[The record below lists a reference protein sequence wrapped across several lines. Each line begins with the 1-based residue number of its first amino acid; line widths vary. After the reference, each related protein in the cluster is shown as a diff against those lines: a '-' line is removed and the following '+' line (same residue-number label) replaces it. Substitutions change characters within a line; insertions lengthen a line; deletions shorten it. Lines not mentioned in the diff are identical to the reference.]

1 VASGNSLGNIW
12 KLVKEAASGWVDDAA
27 PSMGA
32 ALAYYTVFSIAPL
45 LLLLIAVAGLVFG
58 DEAARGEIVGQL
70 GGMMGQEGASA
81 IQGMLKSTS
90 NSGGGI
96 IATVVSF
103 VTLLIGATTVF
114 SELQTDLDRIWKAPK
129 AAKPDGIW
137 GMIRTRILSFG
148 LILGLGFVLIVSLA
162 LSAAVA
168 ALGKWWSGAFGNWT
182 ILLHVVNF
190 LVSFGVITAMFALVN
205 KFMPSV
211 PVQWRDVWIG
221 SAVTA
226 LLFTI
231 GKFLIGL
238 YIGKSSIASGF
249 GAAGSLI
256 VVLVWV
262 YYSTQI
268 FLLGA
273 EFTYVYAHREGSRVG
288 QPEPTK
294 QAGQNVPEKAP
305 VQGTSPQPQAAPEAS
320 RGQPQPAPSAKP
332 RPLEPQPAGALAYA
346 HASSRPVVRDAREI
360 AAAANAAR
368 AQAVVKLG
376 TALSLG
382 WVVGYLASSERASE
396 LGSRLQHVM
405 GDRMPALPDS
415 LGSLARRL
423 KLG

>member
-1 VASGNSLGNIW
+1 VGRFNLLARLIVASGNVVGKYW
-12 KLVKEAASGWVDDAA
+12 KLVKEAASGWIDDAA

-45 LLLLIAVAGLVFG
+45 LLLLIALAGLFFG

-70 GGMMGQEGASA
+70 GGMMGKEGASA
-81 IQGMLKSTS
+81 IEGLLKSTS
-90 NSGGGI
+90 DTGGGI
-96 IATVVSF
+96 IATIVSF

-114 SELQTDLDRIWKAPK
+114 GELQTDLDRIWKAPK
-129 AAKPDGIW
+129 AARPEGIW
-137 GMIRTRILSFG
+137 GLIRTRILSFG
-148 LILGLGFVLIVSLA
+148 LILGIGFVLIVSLA
-162 LSAAVA
+162 LSTALA

-182 ILLHVVNF
+182 ILLQVVNF
-190 LVSFGVITAMFALVN
+190 VVSFGVITAMFALVN

-294 QAGQNVPEKAP
+294 GAGQNVPEKAP
-305 VQGTSPQPQAAPEAS
+305 VQGSSPQREPAPQAA
-320 RGQPQPAPSAKP
+320 RTQPQPA
-332 RPLEPQPAGALAYA
+332 GVLAYEPP
-346 HASSRPVVRDAREI
+346 RPVVRDAREI

-368 AQAVVKLG
+368 AQAVIKLG
-376 TALSLG
+376 TAMSLG

-396 LGSRLQHVM
+396 LASRLQQVM

-415 LGSLARRL
+415 LSSLARRL